1 MGKSVGLRFVQMVSK
16 TSRIGNSI
24 RDLRVPFVHLSLIYR
39 TSLTT
44 GVKRQMEQIFRADIP
59 VGNFGVP
66 VKMFHFPFILEIF
79 LPGKPK

>member
-1 MGKSVGLRFVQMVSK
+1 VQMVSK

-24 RDLRVPFVHLSLIYR
+24 RDWRVPFVHLSLIYR
-39 TSLTT
+39 TSLIT
-44 GVKRQMEQIFRADIP
+44 GVKRQMEPIFPSDIP

-66 VKMFHFPFILEIF
+66 VKTFYVTFILEIF